1 MTNRVC
7 RFAVCFSLA
16 AATLA
21 GPLAGLAHARDD
33 DRARGDRAQGDRAQ
47 GDRAQGD
54 RVQGDRTRGDRAQGH
69 ERSAWREGYYRR
81 PDVYY
86 SAPPVVS
93 PPYGYYQQPG
103 ASFSLTIPFR

>member
-7 RFAVCFSLA
+7 KFAVCLSLA
-16 AATLA
+16 VATLA

-33 DRARGDRAQGDRAQ
+33 DRARGDRA
-47 GDRAQGD
+47 
-54 RVQGDRTRGDRAQGH
+54 RGDRARGDRARGH

-86 SAPPVVS
+86 SAPPVIS

>member
-7 RFAVCFSLA
+7 KFAVCFSLA

-33 DRARGDRAQGDRAQ
+33 DHARGDRARGDR
-47 GDRAQGD
+47 
-54 RVQGDRTRGDRAQGH
+54 VQGH

>member
-21 GPLAGLAHARDD
+21 GPLAGLARARDD
-33 DRARGDRAQGDRAQ
+33 DHARGDRAQGDRA
-47 GDRAQGD
+47 
-54 RVQGDRTRGDRAQGH
+54 RGDRARGDRDRGH
-69 ERSAWREGYYRR
+69 ERSTWREGYYRR

-86 SAPPVVS
+86 SAPPVIS